1 MEPEQL
7 NKQLAKYRSQQR
19 VNRIII
25 NTALVIL
32 GLIVLS
38 GVTVFAVNQFRPTP
52 TLTPSEFQDE
62 FQSLRGRTVKIKGR
76 VKLFAQD
83 AYQIRLVDDKN
94 VSILCRLLESTD
106 LKDGQE
112 VTVRG
117 QVAPAGGL
125 MDCEIVD

>member
-52 TLTPSEFQDE
+52 TLTPSEFQKE
-62 FQSLRGRTVKIKGR
+62 FSNLRGRTVKIKGR

-83 AYQIRLVDDKN
+83 AYLIRLVDDKN

-112 VTVRG
+112 ITVKG
-117 QVAPAGGL
+117 QVGPTGGL
-125 MDCEIVD
+125 MDCVIEE